1 MSRAPIEGGG
11 FDPFAILGLA
21 PRFDL
26 DPAAVRSAY
35 RTRAAGL
42 HPDRVGRPGADPAE
56 RLGLARAVA
65 ELGEAQRILLDPVR
79 RGEALLESLG
89 GRPAAGPPAGEFL
102 VEMMELR
109 EAIDAAGGDR
119 AALEAIRFAIED
131 RLGEARGR
139 LATVLSDLSERE
151 AADRA
156 GGLRIAADTL
166 GELRYLERLR
176 LAAGAALAGE
186 GGETP

>member
-1 MSRAPIEGGG
+1 VSRPPSDPGRS
-11 FDPFAILGLA
+11 DPFAVLGVEA
-21 PRFDL
+21 RFAI
-26 DPAAVRSAY
+26 DPAAVRAAF
-35 RTRAAGL
+35 RDRAATM
-42 HPDRVGRPGADPAE
+42 HPDRAADPAG
-56 RLGLARAVA
+56 RVRLARASA
-65 ELGEAQRILLDPVR
+65 ELAEAQRVLLDPVR
-79 RGEALLESLG
+79 RGEALLASLG
-89 GRPAAGPPAGEFL
+89 GAATATPPTGEFL